1 MAKGPGVSAT
11 SRIIATSQT
20 NMQYYSETPG
30 RLQSFFFAGRIK
42 HPNQ

>member
-20 NMQYYSETPG
+20 NVHYYTKFEFEKQG
-30 RLQSFFFAGRIK
+30 IYAALA
-42 HPNQ
+42 